1 MHGLAVIHRR
11 RHRLSMVIW
20 QRDAFVMYLPFQLQ
34 VFAAFQLAEHGDQL
48 SQEPA
53 RRSYICIFTSFLHS
67 WCNLEVSFLAILRA
81 GRFAFPFLTSKV
93 ESHANRNQAVNDRS
107 AIEILTICRLWQ
119 ATLPT
124 ANSKVNSHHVL
135 LQEPSLPWFLALLFW
150 ATAYPSC
157 TVKWRS
163 YPQSFAP
170 TNSFQQTMP
179 SAQHLLR
186 ATRWHCSSLEQPI
199 HVKLS
204 HRWKNLSC
212 GQLRA
217 RAEKATAK
225 FSKQLGNFGHIQN
238 LTARMDA
245 PRLDPQSTSHL
256 DSCVASP
263 WPGPS
268 CKLVMP
274 RANMQTLQLT
284 MVLRWKQGRA
294 SCKVQLQL
302 QVKTCLLWF
311 QQPVCL
317 QISTTWRLVS

>member
-1 MHGLAVIHRR
+1 MFCFRNLA
-11 RHRLSMVIW
+11 
-20 QRDAFVMYLPFQLQ
+20 YLGF
-34 VFAAFQLAEHGDQL
+34 
-48 SQEPA
+48 
-53 RRSYICIFTSFLHS
+53 
-67 WCNLEVSFLAILRA
+67 
-81 GRFAFPFLTSKV
+81 
-93 ESHANRNQAVNDRS
+93 SHY
-107 AIEILTICRLWQ
+107 CQ
-119 ATLPT
+119 ATP
-124 ANSKVNSHHVL
+124 
-135 LQEPSLPWFLALLFW
+135 
-150 ATAYPSC
+150 
-157 TVKWRS
+157 VKWRS

-170 TNSFQQTMP
+170 ANSCQQTMC

-186 ATRWHCSSLEQPI
+186 AARWHCSSLEQPI

-212 GQLRA
+212 GQLRE

-225 FSKQLGNFGHIQN
+225 FSKQLGNFDHIQN

-245 PRLDPQSTSHL
+245 PRLDPQSISHL
-256 DSCVASP
+256 DSCAASP

-302 QVKTCLLWF
+302 QVKTCLLWY

-317 QISTTWRLVS
+317 QISTT